1 MAGELL
7 GKRMEKSLATWEVL
21 PERRASFWA
30 VRVWTT
36 GHSCRERLSA
46 RQLHHVKLRA
56 AYLELVLDLFEAQG
70 RPQRDVVQGGILGA
84 LSSDESYGETQDEA
98 QGQPAPIDPW

>member
-1 MAGELL
+1 MASRALIAGELL

-36 GHSCRERLSA
+36 GHSCRE
-46 RQLHHVKLRA
+46 K
-56 AYLELVLDLFEAQG
+56 
-70 RPQRDVVQGGILGA
+70 GG
-84 LSSDESYGETQDEA
+84 
-98 QGQPAPIDPW
+98 

>member
-36 GHSCRERLSA
+36 GHSCGERLSA
-46 RQLHHVKLRA
+46 RRVHHA
-56 AYLELVLDLFEAQG
+56 E
-70 RPQRDVVQGGILGA
+70 
-84 LSSDESYGETQDEA
+84 
-98 QGQPAPIDPW
+98 

>member
-36 GHSCRERLSA
+36 GHSYWEILSA
-46 RQLHHVKLRA
+46 RQLHDV
-56 AYLELVLDLFEAQG
+56 EAEG
-70 RPQRDVVQGGILGA
+70 CILGA
-84 LSSDESYGETQDEA
+84 GPRSLLGSGA
-98 QGQPAPIDPW
+98 APA

>member
-36 GHSCRERLSA
+36 GHSCGERLSA
-46 RQLHHVKLRA
+46 GQLH
-56 AYLELVLDLFEAQG
+56 
-70 RPQRDVVQGGILGA
+70 DV
-84 LSSDESYGETQDEA
+84 E
-98 QGQPAPIDPW
+98 

>member
-36 GHSCRERLSA
+36 GHSL
-46 RQLHHVKLRA
+46 
-56 AYLELVLDLFEAQG
+56 
-70 RPQRDVVQGGILGA
+70 GGGG
-84 LSSDESYGETQDEA
+84 LSSA
-98 QGQPAPIDPW
+98 GQLQHVRSERGLHT

>member
-7 GKRMEKSLATWEVL
+7 GKRIEKSLATWEVL

-36 GHSCRERLSA
+36 GHSYWGKLSA
-46 RQLHHVKLRA
+46 GQRHDVEAEGCILEAGPRSPRGSA
-56 AYLELVLDLFEAQG
+56 AA
-70 RPQRDVVQGGILGA
+70 
-84 LSSDESYGETQDEA
+84 
-98 QGQPAPIDPW
+98 PA